1 MKNISLTEAE
11 KLYADNMDAL
21 YEELLDG
28 VLFNHYVKVECGLL
42 QAFNPIDV
50 SSTDTCELYDAIRAR
65 KDLPPIV
72 RTIAMELISL
82 AESLDVNVWPVDLT
96 GSNGTYVVKVH
107 KSSEPSHT
115 VVLDSGE
122 SVTFTL
128 QEMSIRGVYGHAN

>member
-11 KLYADNMDAL
+11 KLYEDNLDSL

-28 VLFNHYVKVECGLL
+28 VEFNHYVKVECGLL
-42 QAFNPIDV
+42 QSFNPINV
-50 SSTDTCELYDAIRAR
+50 SSTDTDRLYDAIRNR
-65 KDLPPIV
+65 RDLPPIV
-72 RTIAMELISL
+72 SSIAMELISL
-82 AESLDVNVWPVDLT
+82 AESLDINVWPVDLT

-115 VVLDSGE
+115 VTLDSGE
-122 SVTFTL
+122 TVTFTL